1 MKARWPGQSA
11 ERGVEERVAG
21 PGVSGARRLVR
32 AAVGL
37 LLLGVWQSGC
47 YTESRCQYPTGPCV
61 ETGGATEA
69 AVTAVAAGAIW
80 AAADGCA
87 VAGCRPPL
95 VCNAQSGFCN
105 YARCDEGGPAC
116 PPGTKCDST
125 TSTCR

>member
-1 MKARWPGQSA
+1 MRARLTREGT
-11 ERGVEERVAG
+11 ERGSDARQAQPSVAG
-21 PGVSGARRLVR
+21 PRRLVR
-32 AAVGL
+32 AVFGL

-61 ETGGATEA
+61 ETGGAAEA

-80 AAADGCA
+80 VAADGCA

-105 YARCDEGGPAC
+105 YARCDEGGGPC
-116 PPGTKCDST
+116 PPGTRCDT
-125 TSTCR
+125 KTKTCR